1 MFQIQLKLKKK
12 KRKKKLIIVK
22 TLEFIIKELSL
33 ILNIMFQDKNF
44 LMEMLCMI
52 SREITQN
59 IKLFLM
65 KMHHMLII
73 LDILLT
79 EIEYKMWFMVEL
91 MTDKKNLN
99 LENNLLIM
107 KKNKIFKN
115 MKNKKVEEGH
125 GIVPDF
131 KHHIRNE

>member
-33 ILNIMFQDKNF
+33 ILNIMFQGKNF

-52 SREITQN
+52 NREVIQN

-79 EIEYKMWFMVEL
+79 EIEYKM
-91 MTDKKNLN
+91 
-99 LENNLLIM
+99 
-107 KKNKIFKN
+107 
-115 MKNKKVEEGH
+115 
-125 GIVPDF
+125 
-131 KHHIRNE
+131 

>member
-79 EIEYKMWFMVEL
+79 EIEYKM
-91 MTDKKNLN
+91 
-99 LENNLLIM
+99 
-107 KKNKIFKN
+107 
-115 MKNKKVEEGH
+115 
-125 GIVPDF
+125 
-131 KHHIRNE
+131 